1 MNPGQIVGPF
11 SVGIAY
17 QRKVEMRT
25 FYRITR
31 VALVLTIGLLLSY
44 CDEDSN
50 PTQNLPTGCQAQ
62 GVHAIAVLDSALTC
76 DPTNAFEDTEEALG
90 PPDGGSSGPGKLEFE
105 GFVSLGIEGAVTL
118 YMGSC
123 IQDLAGADLRVFQ
136 SVSFE
141 AVEVQVSQN
150 QDGPFTSLGA
160 KNCDGFCDFDLS
172 GSGLNNVRVVKVID
186 REKMS
191 FGDAR
196 CDNAGPSP
204 GADLDSVQV
213 LH

>member
-1 MNPGQIVGPF
+1 
-11 SVGIAY
+11 
-17 QRKVEMRT
+17 MRT
-25 FYRITR
+25 LFRITR
-31 VALVLTIGLLLSY
+31 ILIVISIGLLLAR

-50 PTQNLPTGCQAQ
+50 PAQNLPTGCQAQ
-62 GVHAIAVLDSALTC
+62 GVHAIAVLDSELTC
-76 DPTNAFEDTEEALG
+76 TPTNAYHDTSQALG
-90 PPDGGSSGPGKLEFE
+90 PPDGGSTGPGRLEFT
-105 GFVSLGIEGAVTL
+105 GFVSLGVDGFVTL

-141 AVEVQVSQN
+141 AVEVQVSAN
-150 QDGPFTSLGA
+150 EDGPFVSLGA
-160 KNCDGFCDFDLS
+160 KDCDGSCDFDLA
-172 GSGLNNVRVVKVID
+172 GSGLNNVRVVRVID